1 MLTTYLDNF
10 ASAYRPY
17 KGGAWCYEDGCI
29 YRGLVLLHQ
38 ATGEARWYDHLKRL
52 VDAQVSGDGALKG
65 YSVNEFNIDNIL
77 SGRALFYLHDATGE
91 EKYLTAAKL
100 LGEQLASHPR
110 TESGVYWHKNV
121 YPWQIWLDGLYMGL
135 PFQIEL
141 AQSIGA
147 PKLIDDAL
155 SQLKTAL
162 HFTYKRETELYVHGY
177 DESGQQAWADPLT
190 GQSPAHWAR
199 ALGWLSMA
207 LVDVIDLVGPKHAE
221 EFGIV
226 SQTNSLLET
235 IISLRTPTA
244 TWLQVIDMPSL
255 PGNYEESSASAMLS
269 YAILKADRLGVLSG
283 HQKIGE
289 ESFDKLVEQ
298 AVLPDGRG
306 GHEFVRICHVAGLG
320 GHGGRYRDGTPGYY
334 LTEDVVADDSKG
346 VGPLMMATA
355 EKVMAAE
362 ARTPV
367 RGVG

>member
-1 MLTTYLDNF
+1 M
-10 ASAYRPY
+10 
-17 KGGAWCYEDGCI
+17 
-29 YRGLVLLHQ
+29 
-38 ATGEARWYDHLKRL
+38 
-52 VDAQVSGDGALKG
+52 SGDGALKG

-190 GQSPAHWAR
+190 GQSRRTLGACLGVAIDGIGRCDRPCWPQ
-199 ALGWLSMA
+199 ALGRVWHCEPDEQPAGENNRASA
-207 LVDVIDLVGPKHAE
+207 DAHRYVAAGHRHA
-221 EFGIV
+221 V
-226 SQTNSLLET
+226 S
-235 IISLRTPTA
+235 A
-244 TWLQVIDMPSL
+244 W
-255 PGNYEESSASAMLS
+255 NYEESSASAMLS

-283 HQKIGE
+283 QQKIGE

-298 AVLPDGRG
+298 AVRPGRSRWPRVRADLPCCRAWRPWRTLSRR
-306 GHEFVRICHVAGLG
+306 H
-320 GHGGRYRDGTPGYY
+320 
-334 LTEDVVADDSKG
+334 
-346 VGPLMMATA
+346 
-355 EKVMAAE
+355 
-362 ARTPV
+362 ARLLPH
-367 RGVG
+367 